1 MAQPEEPLD
10 APDGS
15 ALTWIFDHCLRYP
28 GTYEIPL
35 RTMYAMNCNSMRQQG
50 ARQPDSSFTSRSSQS
65 SKSSQSSHDPAL
77 DPAADFKAQLT
88 HQISRLPS
96 QPCSL
101 PPSFITTF
109 LRRCFA
115 PQFEEADFHQA
126 LTSLDYLKD
135 LEMRRRREVTAAL
148 QRLGLQ
154 PGDLKSKA
162 DLAKEHP
169 NVLSWAESIDV
180 KAKKVESLYSHIYIG
195 LRRWVSVLPASGV
208 YIASNNVQTL
218 ISEMLT
224 EPYNKANCIAMLN
237 TLFPPV
243 TESAAA
249 TPQLTPQVL
258 KTQRDGLFRYISAI
272 DTNGKKILDPVI
284 QHGAQPGQPN
294 GWPLV
299 RDALDKYLR
308 NANDMI
314 DACAVVKGPDSLEEE
329 EFRRKGHKGHKG
341 HKPDSGVS
349 FTSTSISGNINGI
362 SNNNSAESVLDKPL
376 PPSPAEDPRPK
387 SGGSAL
393 ERLTREL
400 RKLGESGKSKELKK
414 MKSSSTLASRS
425 ENHPS
430 HSADSSSFNI
440 DEQKWRR
447 LMSEANTRKRTH
459 SKQSSSGSHK

>member
-1 MAQPEEPLD
+1 MAQSEELLD

-50 ARQPDSSFTSRSSQS
+50 ARPRDSSSTSRSSQS

-88 HQISRLPS
+88 HQIARLPS

-101 PPSFITTF
+101 PPSFTTTF
-109 LRRCFA
+109 MRRCFA
-115 PQFEEADFHQA
+115 PHFEEADFHQA

-135 LEMRRRREVTAAL
+135 LELRRRREVTAAL

-154 PGDLKSKA
+154 PGDLKSKT

-169 NVLSWAESIDV
+169 NVLSWAESIDA

-195 LRRWVSVLPASGV
+195 LRRW
-208 YIASNNVQTL
+208 TL
-218 ISEMLT
+218 VSEMLT

-272 DTNGKKILDPVI
+272 DTNGKKILDQVI

-308 NANDMI
+308 NTNDMI
-314 DACAVVKGPDSLEEE
+314 DACAVVKDPASLEEE
-329 EFRRKGHKGHKG
+329 ESRRKGYKGHKG

-349 FTSTSISGNINGI
+349 FGATSISSGNNGI
-362 SNNNSAESVLDKPL
+362 SNNNSTESVLDKPL

-387 SGGSAL
+387 SGGSTL

-430 HSADSSSFNI
+430 HSADSSFNI
-440 DEQKWRR
+440 DEQKRRR
-447 LMSEANTRKRTH
+447 LVSEANTRKRTH
-459 SKQSSSGSHK
+459 SKQSSSDSHK